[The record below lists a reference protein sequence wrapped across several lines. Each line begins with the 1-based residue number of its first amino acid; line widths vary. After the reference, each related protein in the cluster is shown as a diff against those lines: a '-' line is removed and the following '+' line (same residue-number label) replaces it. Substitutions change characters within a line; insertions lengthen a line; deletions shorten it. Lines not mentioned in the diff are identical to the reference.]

1 MKVERTLRIV
11 TGVDAVHDEEDGGRS
26 SHGDDQLLAA
36 VRVVL
41 ARDLGSGAVAVG
53 TSREDRVPA
62 EIRTGVGVADERIVR
77 VVADA
82 DGQGAR
88 DGRSD
93 REDVVLATVSAAT
106 RRREVVRVVDRRQV
120 VRRSGERALARRDVV
135 ALSGAVLR
143 VRIGRFGFARA
154 VAERRRRFALLVR
167 GDEAVSAH
175 RGVVVDRQIEA
186 SASLD
191 DDVVGGLRSL
201 EGQIGV
207 ALFTDR
213 TPAGRADAESA
224 VVGREVEDATRRR
237 EIEAVDTIAGPGGP
251 ARRFVVRA
259 RREVPG
265 QNGRARAHG
274 DRVRLTRTGLVVE
287 RRRLGSL
294 RRVAFEAHVDAAS
307 VRSGFVRERARG
319 VARIDRRTRRRVGHP
334 AAGGPVTRRRL
345 EMVVVPGRIHEL
357 RIRRDVAGPGEARDR
372 VGRRPARPGLAAD
385 VTPRVAPEDGVL
397 QRDRRLTFQE
407 DRRPG
412 ARVVRDRDVGRR
424 ERGARA
430 TRPGAIHVDRVTV
443 VRALVLVEEVSLHR
457 RDGLLIEKETGPD
470 ERGVVVG
477 PHVPLQSDTAS
488 AEDSA
493 ATPAVAS
500 EDAGHVGFDEVVL
513 EGAAAHSEPE
523 AAAVIVL
530 PEVALDA
537 VAENVQVALAADP
550 SAPSTLVVVDVGILD
565 LDAPRRGSVRVR
577 GEVDAATDL
586 RVRRDRVGLGVVH
599 LEVRQGQNAGT
610 RPLSVD
616 PATMA
621 VAVLPIGPEA
631 LASTNRQTV
640 HGHVV
645 RSGSDMETKTG
656 IGQVVVEQGPVRPLV
671 PNAEARTALKAAQ
684 DVEPLRAEVA
694 VASDDRIL
702 GVRPLSDLDRVAG
715 LRRGDRLRDG
725 SVRACRGSGARVV
738 AEGRVDTHDRRIGR
752 MRPRAGRDLTVVS
765 TDRPHQVVRRLCDG
779 LFIPRWIPILR
790 RIFRRRARDE
800 PESHH
805 NQPEHFHDS
814 SPLEKP
820 ARPPSFV
827 PTPVGSKR
835 FTILIDRNFT
845 LPRSDPHT
853 RTTTPPRIYRK

>member
-1 MKVERTLRIV
+1 LKVERTLRV
-11 TGVDAVHDEEDGGRS
+11 VAGVDAVHDEEDGGRS
-26 SHGDDQLLAA
+26 GHGDDQLLAA

-41 ARDLGSGAVAVG
+41 ARDLGPCAAAVG

-106 RRREVVRVVDRRQV
+106 RRREVVRVVDRRQI

-135 ALSGAVLR
+135 ALSGAFLR
-143 VRIGRFGFARA
+143 VRIGRLGFARA

-175 RGVVVDRQIEA
+175 RGVVVDREVEA
-186 SASLD
+186 PASLD

-207 ALFTDR
+207 ALLTDR
-213 TPAGRADAESA
+213 TSAGRADAESA
-224 VVGREVEDATRRR
+224 VVGREVEDTTRRR
-237 EIEAVDTIAGPGGP
+237 EVETVDTIVRGGTAG
-251 ARRFVVRA
+251 RFVVRA

-265 QNGRARAHG
+265 QNGRARAHR
-274 DRVRLTRTGLVVE
+274 DRVRLTRTRLVVE
-287 RRRLGSL
+287 RRGLGCFH
-294 RRVAFEAHVDAAS
+294 RVAFEAHVDATS
-307 VRSGFVRERARG
+307 IRSRFVRERARG

-345 EMVVVPGRIHEL
+345 EMVVVPSRIHEL
-357 RIRRDVAGPGEARDR
+357 RIRRDVAGTGEAGDR

-397 QRDRRLTFQE
+397 QRDRRLALQE

-430 TRPGAIHVDRVTV
+430 TRPGTIHVDRVTV

-477 PHVPLQSDTAS
+477 PHVPLQSDTAA
-488 AEDSA
+488 AEDSTA
-493 ATPAVAS
+493 APAVAS

-513 EGAAAHSEPE
+513 EGATAHGEPE

-565 LDAPRRGSVRVR
+565 LDAPRRGPVRVR
-577 GEVDAATDL
+577 GEVDTATDL
-586 RVRRDRVGLGVVH
+586 RVRRDRVGLGVVY

-616 PATMA
+616 PAAMA

-631 LASTNRQTV
+631 LASADRQTV
-640 HGHVV
+640 HSHVV

-656 IGQVVVEQGPVRPLV
+656 IGQVVVEQGSVRPLV